1 MKKTKPH
8 EEVAFD
14 FQAFFEA
21 EDFTAN
27 RLATTENAALSRA
40 ESAPAKAFS
49 APTMLAAIKLIFLYF
64 PGAVAIHYLVMG
76 FALSFFYGDWFI
88 ELFLGA
94 LGIFAF
100 ATFMIMFGIGKMLE
114 LKYLNVVVGVFLSS
128 TLAAI
133 LYSILIFFIP
143 GDFFGLFMKTTLAL
157 PALTGYFVKRHLDAE
172 ALDKN

>member
-40 ESAPAKAFS
+40 DRAPAKAFS
-49 APTMLAAIKLIFLYF
+49 APAVLTAIKLIFLYF
-64 PGAVAIHYLVMG
+64 PGTVAIHFLLMG
-76 FALSFFYGDWFI
+76 FALSFFYGDWFV

-94 LGIFAF
+94 LGIFAV

-114 LKYLNVVVGVFLSS
+114 LKYLKVVLGILLTS

-133 LYSILIFFIP
+133 LYSVLIVFIP
-143 GDFFGLFMKTTLAL
+143 GDFFGLFVKSTLAL

-172 ALDKN
+172 TLDKN